1 MSSEKIRIIENS
13 ALVRDNSRDCLKK
26 VVHSSDQESAKSV
39 VHAQSHANQIKPEF
53 SGHERVKIPPISN
66 SEKISVSGLEK
77 KTSFMEH
84 QERGSKGKETRH
96 YQGERYQQQT
106 YEHPAKQEA
115 SYGSLEAETTDMSIG
130 GAAGNATLKIER
142 HIIKPSQ
149 KGVAGKSAIKPSILE
164 SNHHIIKSGATL
176 TPPKSSESR
185 ASSSGNASNRANSS
199 SFVSRRIALIE
210 HKNTDSLSEKAAMQ
224 AKRYGYKAGK
234 YAVHTTAK
242 ASKKVIGIIKSSYAR
257 KITWNPSAIKKQL
270 KNNAVALARTTKKVM
285 VEEIRDFHG
294 SDDLGIQTIAATKNA
309 WFKTK
314 NTYRT
319 IQWTGKVFKKVAHK
333 AKDTIQRTH
342 NILRRSAAAVKKLF
356 SNPLVIKGGLIIG
369 LVVMIVALLITI
381 ATSITS
387 IFPVISLK
395 SEDKELAKT
404 YDFITELDARLTNEI
419 RSLSGNGIDEYHFY
433 INGVSASR
441 EEVSIYTNADTI
453 LMFLD
458 CKYEDYSF
466 DNPILGLVG
475 EHSVKEEIGILHHV
489 LHHYDT
495 NIWEEEIEHEEVNED
510 GTSDTEIEIR
520 RHMDV
525 NIVSTDVDSY
535 LAENLDALLTEE
547 QKEVYEALKEVGVYT
562 SRKELANPFP
572 DKEDFFLRERWGWK
586 ISSGNVIHN
595 NGVDIIKPAGT
606 DVCAMRSGLVSE
618 IGTSSVRIK
627 SEKNETVYDGLSSI
641 VVSQGDTIAAGEK
654 IGQIHGTSLHLEYFI
669 ENGFNTNPVF
679 YLDGYAGYQ
688 PGSSAGMFNGSMT
701 NLETFSGNKK
711 LALAKAFPS
720 GIPTTKA
727 AMDQYMVTISV
738 PCLNKS
744 GNRVTRRVTCN
755 PNIVPEVKEIFEE
768 MADIGF
774 IAYDVSCYSYR
785 YKNNNS
791 SQKSLSSHA
800 YGLAFDINPNEN
812 AQYLMRNG
820 RPYLNTGSLYQPGTN
835 PYSITQEVANIWIR
849 HGFGWGGTWNSQK
862 DYMHFSL
869 TGD

>member
-26 VVHSSDQESAKSV
+26 VVHSSDQESAKSA

-84 QERGSKGKETRH
+84 QERGSKGKETCH

-176 TPPKSSESR
+176 TPP
-185 ASSSGNASNRANSS
+185 SSSGNASNRANSS

-210 HKNTDSLSEKAAMQ
+210 HKNTDSLSEKAAIQ